1 MEGQLKGMMEE
12 ANKEKVLK
20 QVAKATLNEKTLELN
35 SVERWAITA
44 ERARELAEQKVKDL
58 QGKLGEAE
66 VKLTE
71 VSSIISA

>member
-35 SVERWAITA
+35 SVERRAITA
-44 ERARELAEQKVKDL
+44 KRARELAK
-58 QGKLGEAE
+58 
-66 VKLTE
+66 
-71 VSSIISA
+71 

>member
-35 SVERWAITA
+35 SVERRAITA